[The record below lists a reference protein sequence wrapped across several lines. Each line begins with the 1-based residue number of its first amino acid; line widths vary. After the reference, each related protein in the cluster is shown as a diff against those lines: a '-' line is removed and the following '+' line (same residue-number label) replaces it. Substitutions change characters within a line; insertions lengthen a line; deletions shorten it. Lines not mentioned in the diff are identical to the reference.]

1 VSVQFGRWGVR
12 GGGPDHGGGPLLSFE
27 HIRFPNDFNPVNH
40 PFRLSEMTE
49 SALGNLPGARSSLD
63 QASADG
69 VAHQTR
75 CFVDLQFLHES
86 CSV

>member
-49 SALGNLPGARSSLD
+49 SPRGLWRVYRMEFSGIYRM
-63 QASADG
+63 
-69 VAHQTR
+69 
-75 CFVDLQFLHES
+75 DLNGL
-86 CSV
+86 